1 MEFVCVLALLSLVL
15 SLEEKRKHA
24 FLSPDAPKK
33 SKMVTSRKAI
43 ISSEKKHVLSLGNS
57 KQRKGFIANVCIGGG
72 AMDHLSIHSQLYT
85 LVSDLFPEYL

>member
-24 FLSPDAPKK
+24 FLSPDAPK

-57 KQRKGFIANVCIGGG
+57 KQRKGFMANVCIGGG